1 MKWILRFAGIL
12 LGLAL
17 AAGLAVGGVIG
28 YQGYQMYQKAIAEKS
43 LAQRVEEIRAQPHY
57 TTLDELPD
65 IYEDAVLSVED
76 RRFYSHCGIDPIA
89 IVRAALID
97 LKAGSF
103 VQGGSTIT
111 QQLAKNLCF
120 TQEKEFSRKAAEV
133 FAAFA
138 LEKQYSKQEILE
150 LYINSIYYGSNYYSI
165 YDAAM
170 GYFGKEPA
178 QLTDSECTLLAGLP
192 NAPSAYSLDE
202 NPDLARERQAQV
214 LQAMVRNK
222 KLTQAQA
229 DTILAG
235 GSAAE
240 AA

>member
-1 MKWILRFAGIL
+1 MKRILQVAGIL

-17 AAGLAVGGVIG
+17 AIGLAAGGVIG
-28 YQGYQMYQKAIAEKS
+28 YQGYEMYQKAIAEKS

-76 RRFYSHCGIDPIA
+76 RRFYSHGGIDPIS

-120 TQEKEFSRKAAEV
+120 TQEKDFSRKAAEV

-138 LEKQYSKQEILE
+138 LEKDYSKQEILE
-150 LYINSIYYGSNYYSI
+150 LYINSIYYGRNYYSI
-165 YDAAM
+165 YNAAM
-170 GYFGKEPA
+170 GYFGKTPD
-178 QLTDSECTLLAGLP
+178 QMTDSECTLLAGLP
-192 NAPSAYSLDE
+192 NAPSAYSPDE
-202 NPDLARERQAQV
+202 SPELARERQAQV
-214 LQAMVRNK
+214 LKAMVRNK
-222 KLTQAQA
+222 KLTQPQA
-229 DTILAG
+229 DAILAG
-235 GSAAE
+235 GSAAD